1 MAGKVNHGVVE
12 LQLGDATYELIANI
26 DAMRKIEARFGSIRE
41 AWRQCADMS
50 LDALVSVIVAGAGL
64 TKKGAEDV
72 PEQVFAEGVVRV
84 AAKMPE
90 YMGMLM
96 NPSGNDAEGD
106 ESGEA

>member
-12 LQLGDATYELIANI
+12 LQLGDATYELKATI
-26 DAMRKIEARFGSIRE
+26 DAMRRIDSNFGSIRE

-50 LDALVSVIVAGAGL
+50 LDALVSVIAAGAGL

-90 YMGMLM
+90 YMGLLM
-96 NPSGNDAEGD
+96 NPSGREDDGD